1 METGFCPK
9 MTVHDAE
16 ECFRRPSHMKSK
28 REGGG
33 KKVTDRREKVR
44 AVSLCF
50 LPTVMG
56 VVSDTVRVWD
66 ATPFKRLALD
76 RQCESKVRLR
86 TTGAFL
92 LEANELRN

>member
-56 VVSDTVRVWD
+56 VVSDTVVFGMQRLLRGLPWTGSVRV
-66 ATPFKRLALD
+66 K
-76 RQCESKVRLR
+76 
-86 TTGAFL
+86 
-92 LEANELRN
+92 